1 MGIKIKYTLRKVEP
15 KGSPTGKVTTEAVT
29 ETLADIKAAEERA
42 KEVLKLDNIFGS
54 VQFWD
59 EEGFHAGSME

>member
-1 MGIKIKYTLRKVEP
+1 MAVKIEYKLRRVEP
-15 KGSPTGKVTTEAVT
+15 KGSPTGEVTIEEVN

-42 KEVLKLDNIFGS
+42 KEVLRLDNIYGS

-59 EEGFHAGSME
+59 GDGSHAGSME